1 MMEVKVSLCANDP
14 QYIDV
19 DIYVREEDKS
29 EWRFMVSKDKRTNE
43 VVYGD
48 YCFAE
53 GEHEGFEETD
63 KEPSVLVWACVIK
76 AMPKVLEII
85 SNEEE

>member
-1 MMEVKVSLCANDP
+1 MEVGVSLCANDS

-19 DIYVREEDKS
+19 DVYVREEDKS
-29 EWRFMVSKDKRTNE
+29 EWRFMVSKDKSTNT
-43 VVYGD
+43 VVYGG

-53 GEHEGFEETD
+53 GEYEGYEETD
-63 KEPSVLVWACVIK
+63 KEPSVRVWANVIE

-85 SNEEE
+85 KNEEV